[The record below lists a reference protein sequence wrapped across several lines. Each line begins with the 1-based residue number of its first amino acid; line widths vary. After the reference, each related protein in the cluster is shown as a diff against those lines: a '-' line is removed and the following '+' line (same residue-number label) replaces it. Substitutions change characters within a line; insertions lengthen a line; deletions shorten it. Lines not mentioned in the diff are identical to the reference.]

1 MKPSELQTKLIQAA
15 RRAPPQDHV
24 PYAFEKRIMARLA
37 GLSPASPWVLW
48 GRPLWRAAFSCVAI
62 TLLCCVWSFATAPK
76 PDNPDTFAQA
86 FERAVFASS
95 DQHLEELW

>member
-1 MKPSELQTKLIQAA
+1 
-15 RRAPPQDHV
+15 
-24 PYAFEKRIMARLA
+24 
-37 GLSPASPWVLW
+37 
-48 GRPLWRAAFSCVAI
+48 VAI